1 MWNNPLVDCGRDARY
16 WAPPHRTG
24 RGHSRIR
31 LPPWMF
37 DGGAPVGPRVKDA
50 WLWQPLV
57 REPVDPIPPCAV
69 LLTAP
74 RQHAHPEH
82 HDVVPEGRQ
91 GMETPA
97 GSLSQFHR

>member
-1 MWNNPLVDCGRDARY
+1 
-16 WAPPHRTG
+16 
-24 RGHSRIR
+24 
-31 LPPWMF
+31 MF
-37 DGGAPVGPRVKDA
+37 DGGAPVGPRVEDA